1 MKYAT
6 NDKKVLVELVT
17 RTDCDNCEQV
27 RSQIEEYKLNTDQID
42 FRTYNLDKDFLP
54 KEKRSVI
61 TPAVWIAGSLCYLG
75 MLDIRN
81 FRERIKQLTL
91 DIIE

>member
-6 NDKKVLVELVT
+6 NENKVLVELVT

-27 RSQIEEYKLNTDQID
+27 RSQIEEFKCNTDQID
-42 FRTYNLDKDFLP
+42 LVIYNLDQDFLP
-54 KEKRSVI
+54 KEKQSVI

-75 MLDIRN
+75 MLDIRS
-81 FRERIKQLTL
+81 FREK
-91 DIIE
+91 IEQQKLYTIE